1 MVAYSPFKSFSY
13 IQCSKDAD
21 DRTMLGGLK
30 NNINQQKLMKLVPC
44 KEHRLSWRVIYI
56 LLSGLKLF

>member
-13 IQCSKDAD
+13 IQFSKDAD

-30 NNINQQKLMKLVPC
+30 KQHKSTETNEVSTM
-44 KEHRLSWRVIYI
+44 
-56 LLSGLKLF
+56 